1 MNMRFRHSTSGSM
14 RGFTLVELL
23 VVIAI
28 IGILVALLLPAIQAA
43 REAARRMKC
52 ANNLKQIGLAI
63 LNYESARKV
72 YPPSDEVVAENK
84 NGRGTP
90 MWMFLLPYFEDGAIE
105 GQFNKKLEGGTN
117 TLIDPTHPLHYLT
130 KVPIE
135 IYKCPSVSR
144 WLDLPERRDYFGVR
158 GLDTGQQPIYA
169 DGLFLMARG
178 TKVSDIT
185 DGTSKTLAAGEAVHG
200 DRYGKPDQYYDTA
213 TGGATPWIWGGNCSG
228 SPCTGGQKT
237 RRTARSTK
245 YPINSVLNPIAD
257 EYDQVP
263 FGSEHAG
270 GAQFVWADGHVTF
283 LDDSI
288 GTNFYRAIGSIAGG
302 EVIDTD

>member
-1 MNMRFRHSTSGSM
+1 MNMRFRRSAMVSV

-52 ANNLKQIGLAI
+52 ANHLKQIGLAV
-63 LNYESARKV
+63 LNYESSRKA
-72 YPPSDEVVAENK
+72 YPPADIVLSANK
-84 NGRGTP
+84 TGRGTP
-90 MWMFLLPYFEDGAIE
+90 MWMFLLPYFEEGVIE
-105 GQFNKKLEGGTN
+105 SQYDKKLEGGTN
-117 TLIDPTHPLHYLT
+117 TLISNNDPLT
-130 KVPIE
+130 KIPIE
-135 IYKCPSVSR
+135 VYKCPSVSR

-158 GLDTGQQPIYA
+158 GLDTDQQPNYA
-169 DGLFLMARG
+169 DGLFLMSRHL
-178 TKVSDIT
+178 KVSEVI

-228 SPCTGGQKT
+228 SPCTGGQRT

-245 YPINSVLNPIAD
+245 YPMNSWLNPIAD

-263 FGSEHAG
+263 FGSEHPS
-270 GAQFVWADGHVTF
+270 GAQFVWADGHVSF

-288 GTNFYRAIGSIAGG
+288 ATNLYRALGSIAGG
-302 EVIDTD
+302 ETINSDF